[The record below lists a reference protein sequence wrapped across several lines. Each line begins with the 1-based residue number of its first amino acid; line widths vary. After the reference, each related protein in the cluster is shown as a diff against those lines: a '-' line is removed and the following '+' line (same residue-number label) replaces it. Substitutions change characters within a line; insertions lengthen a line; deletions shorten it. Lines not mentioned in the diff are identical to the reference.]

1 FFSSLLTPHSSLSS
15 ELLTPRSIMPH
26 DVITFGEA
34 MIRLSPPNFRRL
46 EQARSLDV
54 QVGGAELNT
63 AVALARLG
71 RKTARVSRLTA
82 NPLGRLIA
90 NQAREA
96 GVSSE
101 HVVWTPED
109 RVGLYFLEFGAA
121 PRASSVMYDRKD
133 TAIAAIQPGMVPWPR
148 VFAGAKW
155 FHVTGITPALSASAA
170 ETTREALQAARVAG
184 VQTSM
189 DLNYRV
195 KLWSQAEAGRCMT
208 ELMQFCD
215 VLVTTEEDIER
226 VFGITGKDYEEAAAR
241 VADRFPLKVVAITL
255 RENPLVWKN
264 TWTAIAY
271 QQGRVLRTRTYE
283 VEIVDRLGA
292 GDSFAA
298 GLIHG
303 LLDGDLQKALD
314 YGVAASALKHSIPGD
329 FAWITRAEVEALLK
343 GPGLR
348 ISR

>member
-1 FFSSLLTPHSSLSS
+1 MSY
-15 ELLTPRSIMPH
+15 

-46 EQARSLDV
+46 EQARSLDL

-63 AVALARLG
+63 AVGLARLG
-71 RKTARVSRLTA
+71 RSTAWVSRLTD

-90 NQAREA
+90 NHAREA

-101 HVVWTPED
+101 HIVWTPDD

-121 PRASSVMYDRKD
+121 PRASSVMYDRKGA
-133 TAIAAIQPGMVPWPR
+133 AIAGMRPGMVPWAK
-148 VFAGAKW
+148 VFSGAKW
-155 FHVTGITPALSASAA
+155 FHVTGITPALSSGVA
-170 ETTREALQAARVAG
+170 ETTREAMQAARAAG

-195 KLWSQAEAGRCMT
+195 KLWSQAEAGRCMS
-208 ELMQFCD
+208 ELMQYCD
-215 VLVTTEEDIER
+215 VLITTEEDIER

-241 VADRFPLKVVAITL
+241 VADRFPLKAVAITL

-264 TWTAIAY
+264 TWTAIVY
-271 QQGRVLRTRTYE
+271 QDKRVLRTRTYE

-303 LLDGDLQKALD
+303 LLDGDWQKALD
-314 YGVAASALKHSIPGD
+314 YGVAASAIKHSIPGD
-329 FAWITRAEVEALLK
+329 FNWITRAEVEALLK